1 MKWFNAIW
9 LCLSIANRIAGT
21 VRADKLLDAGEAKAT
36 ARSLAELASRL
47 GISQEVR
54 EAVAALSDADLDA
67 ELRGD

>member
-1 MKWFNAIW
+1 MTWLKLIW

-36 ARSLAELASRL
+36 ARSLAALASRL

-54 EAVAALSDADLDA
+54 EEVGRLSDADLDA